1 MISNWLWNYLKK
13 RANKSFESAC
23 NSSKLIVNTVNSTP
37 FCETL
42 VNNIP
47 SILIINKKNNLLREN
62 VKKYINLLEKNNI
75 IFYESEKA
83 SRFVNKIW
91 NNDVKD
97 WWHNDST
104 QRAIREFR
112 KNFANSSKDI
122 VKQTINEIRS
132 T

>member
-1 MISNWLWNYLKK
+1 
-13 RANKSFESAC
+13 
-23 NSSKLIVNTVNSTP
+23 
-37 FCETL
+37 
-42 VNNIP
+42 
-47 SILIINKKNNLLREN
+47 
-62 VKKYINLLEKNNI
+62 LLEKNNI